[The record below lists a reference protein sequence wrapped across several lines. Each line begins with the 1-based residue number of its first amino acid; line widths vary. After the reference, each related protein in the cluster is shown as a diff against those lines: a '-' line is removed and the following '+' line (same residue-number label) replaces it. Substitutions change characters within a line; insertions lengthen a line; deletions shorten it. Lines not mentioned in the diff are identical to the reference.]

1 MCTYIVGDIH
11 GCYDEFIQLLTIID
25 YQDDDE
31 IICVGDYIDR
41 GRQNYE
47 MLKWIE
53 NYPDNFLLIQGNHEA
68 EFVANIEILVKFAN
82 VLNINKSDL
91 EDTQVLYQAV
101 CKIPQIKSAF
111 FDGYKTIYDLIYRYS
126 VDLSQLIDW
135 SNIIKQ
141 FPYVYRKT
149 IDNKKYIIVHAGYKK
164 DDVDYYIYAREES
177 FFRDS
182 IVITGHT
189 PTVLEKEFSYNNG
202 HIYKKYNNELNSE
215 YINIDCGCVYRKKY
229 KNARLAC
236 LRIEDLKEFYI

>member
-11 GCYDEFIQLLTIID
+11 GCYDKFIQLLTMID

-53 NYPDNFLLIQGNHEA
+53 NNPDNFLLIQGNHEA

-101 CKIPQIKSAF
+101 CKIPQIKNAF
-111 FDGYKTIYDLIYRYS
+111 FDGYKTIYDLIYHYS

-164 DDVDYYIYAREES
+164 DDVDYCIYAREES
-177 FFRDS
+177 FFRDT
-182 IVITGHT
+182 IVIAGHT

-229 KNARLAC
+229 KNARLVC